1 MRQHFLCSLPPYTPT
16 QTLLRLPL
24 HKQTLSLTA
33 RRLAI
38 PHLPSLPHPIPPRLR
53 HVPGRTPSIPTSLTH
68 VLPTHAQPLPSL
80 HSRHTHHQPTT
91 QQPTPAMSS
100 GQRHGSS
107 SSIRT
112 LLPTIRL
119 PTVQPLL
126 TLRIHPT
133 HPPTDP
139 FPTHS
144 PNIHANHGHLHRRQ
158 HGGHLGGRQRT
169 LLWLVWGEGGSGV
182 LVRLYASAV
191 HSLSFIRT
199 KSLTSSCT
207 PFPTL
212 LNRLAETIPTAV
224 RSGRP
229 STPTK
234 SPSRPS

>member
-1 MRQHFLCSLPPYTPT
+1 MELRVPREVSMLVANTNSRRSALFFPSYQGPLNTTLTPHTQHHTTYRQAAS
-16 QTLLRLPL
+16 
-24 HKQTLSLTA
+24 S
-33 RRLAI
+33 
-38 PHLPSLPHPIPPRLR
+38 
-53 HVPGRTPSIPTSLTH
+53 
-68 VLPTHAQPLPSL
+68 PLPAIQSPRPGY
-80 HSRHTHHQPTT
+80 S
-91 QQPTPAMSS
+91 A
-100 GQRHGSS
+100 SS
-107 SSIRT
+107 SSSSNSSRT

-234 SPSRPS
+234 SPPWSS